1 MAAIEEI
8 TEETKIEVRSLG
20 LVPLV
25 VVVSFLVSNP
35 TSCTPSPGG
44 KRDFCAYYY
53 EQPF

>member
-35 TSCTPSPGG
+35 LSCTPKSGRE
-44 KRDFCAYYY
+44 KRLLCLL
-53 EQPF
+53 